1 MMDEFQISD
10 NGKRIDIMQ
19 LPSVLSTRA
28 KDRDEIDLLG
38 LLGTLIDHKWLIGAI
53 TGAFM
58 VSGVAYSVL
67 APPVYL
73 ANALVQVEPKKND
86 MLGFSDISSMLGGQS
101 PAATE
106 IGIIKSRAII
116 GKTVDDLHLDIQ
128 ITPNT
133 FPVVGGFLAR
143 RYKGATAD
151 SVAPARFG
159 MDSYAWGGERL
170 EIVKLNLPDE
180 LLGKKL
186 KLVAAEQQRFKLF
199 NDDGVLLVDG
209 AAGEEIAQNG
219 VTVCVAT
226 LTANPGTEFEVV
238 RNPRIVTIQNYQD
251 VIEVSEQGKESGI
264 INLALA
270 STDSALAVKIL
281 NKVSALYVQQNV
293 QRTSAEAAQSLD
305 FLQAQLPQVKQD
317 LAKASNALNSYQT
330 GGNTVNISLETKSV
344 LEQIVVLDTRIS
356 DLKLQQAE
364 MDRKF
369 TREHPTYRALMA
381 QMADLNS
388 QRRGLEKKVQ
398 GLPATQQE
406 LLNLTRDVE
415 VATQIYTQ
423 LLNKSQ
429 ELDIVRAGAVGN
441 ARLIDTADVDRTNP
455 VKPRKAL
462 IVLIATFLGAFVG
475 VALVLLRKSLS
486 RGIEGPEAIEQ
497 LGLPVYASIPYS
509 SLQQEEDNKK
519 PRANDD
525 KNRQAFLLAQSNPT
539 DLSIESIR
547 SLRTCLHFAGLD
559 ATNNRI
565 MISGPS
571 PEVGKTFVS
580 SNLAAVIAQGGQK
593 VVLVDADMRKGHLH
607 KTLATPVSNGLS
619 DLLAKRCSVEQAI
632 HKLEVENLHFIS
644 RGQVPPNPSEL
655 LMHANFRELMTQLS
669 QMYDVVIIDT
679 PPLLAVTDAAIV
691 GREAAIN
698 LIVTRFG
705 VNPAKEIELTI
716 RRFAQNGI
724 ELKGAIFNG
733 VEKRASSYYGNG
745 SYAYYNYEYASDKS

>member
-1 MMDEFQISD
+1 MDFQISN
-10 NGKRIDIMQ
+10 NGKRIDLMQ
-19 LPSVLSTRA
+19 LPSVISTRD
-28 KDRDEIDLLG
+28 KERDEIDLLG

-58 VSGVAYSVL
+58 VTGAAYSIL
-67 APPVYL
+67 SPPVYL

-106 IGIIKSRAII
+106 IGIIKSRAVI
-116 GKTVDDLHLDIQ
+116 GKTVDDLRLDIV

-143 RYKGATAD
+143 RYKSTPTE
-151 SVAPARFG
+151 SVSPPRFG
-159 MDSYAWGGERL
+159 MNSYAWGGERL
-170 EIVKLNLPDE
+170 DIEQLNLPNE

-186 KLVAAEQQRFKLF
+186 MLVAEEQNRFKLYDD
-199 NDDGVLLVDG
+199 NGGLLATGATGEAIAQDGVEVLV
-209 AAGEEIAQNG
+209 ANM
-219 VTVCVAT
+219 
-226 LTANPGTEFEVV
+226 TANPGTKFEVV
-238 RNPRIVTIQNYQD
+238 RNPRIVTIQNYQEAL
-251 VIEVSEQGKESGI
+251 EVSEQGKESGI
-264 INLALA
+264 ISLALA
-270 STDSALAVKIL
+270 STDHALAVKIL
-281 NKVSALYVQQNV
+281 NKISRLYVQQNV
-293 QRTSAEAAQSLD
+293 QRTSAEAAQSLE
-305 FLQAQLPQVKQD
+305 FLQAQLPQVKDD

-330 GGNTVNISLETKSV
+330 HGNTVNISLETKSV
-344 LEQIVVLDTRIS
+344 LEQMVVLDTRLS
-356 DLKLQQAE
+356 DLKLQQAD

-369 TREHPTYRALMA
+369 TREHPAYRALMA
-381 QMADLNS
+381 QMGDLNK
-388 QRRGLEKKVQ
+388 QRQGLEKKVQ

-441 ARLIDTADVDRTNP
+441 ARLIDMADVDITTP

-462 IVLIATFLGAFVG
+462 IVLIATFLGGFVG
-475 VALVLLRKSLS
+475 VALVLVRKSLN
-486 RGIEGPEAIEQ
+486 RGLEGPEAIEQ

-509 SLQQEEDNKK
+509 ALQQEEDSKK
-519 PRANDD
+519 VRLGDSASH
-525 KNRQAFLLAQSNPT
+525 QAFLLALRNPT

-571 PEVGKTFVS
+571 PQVGKTFVS
-580 SNLAAVIAQGGQK
+580 SNLAAVIAQSGQR
-593 VVLVDADMRKGHLH
+593 VVLIDADMRKGHLH
-607 KTLATPVSNGLS
+607 KTLATPISNGLS
-619 DLLAKRCSVEQAI
+619 DLLTKRCSIEQAI
-632 HKLEVENLHFIS
+632 NKLEVDNLHFIS

-655 LMHANFRELMTQLS
+655 LMHANFRELLAELS
-669 QMYDVVIIDT
+669 ERYDVVIIDT

-733 VEKRASSYYGNG
+733 VEKRASGYYSNG
-745 SYAYYNYEYASDKS
+745 SYGYYNYEYASDKS